1 MQPMN
6 FCYNGNGNI
15 FEISK
20 TWKLEAQ
27 HQPKTDAMGLTWANV
42 IPEPNFV
49 EMIQPMTVPV

>member
-1 MQPMN
+1 MN

-27 HQPKTDAMGLTWANV
+27 HWPKTDAMGLTWANV

-49 EMIQPMTVPV
+49 EMI